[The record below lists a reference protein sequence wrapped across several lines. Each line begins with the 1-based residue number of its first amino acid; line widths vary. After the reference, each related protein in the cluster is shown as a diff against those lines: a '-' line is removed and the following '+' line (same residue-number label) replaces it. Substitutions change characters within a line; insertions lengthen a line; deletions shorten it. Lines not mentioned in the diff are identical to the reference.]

1 MWSFHSAG
9 TWNWKD
15 LILTTNMITMYY
27 YQGCSFTGKFGL
39 VYIIGKFTGN
49 YSKLS
54 KKFKN

>member
-1 MWSFHSAG
+1 
-9 TWNWKD
+9 
-15 LILTTNMITMYY
+15 MITMYY